1 MGDKAESVDPV
12 GEPHDRAPAGSSGG
26 PASGADLAS
35 ESRRKL
41 IDELV
46 QTGVPAVA
54 ASEAGL
60 HRKRWSAS
68 LYVIIPLVAVGVL
81 VGLRD
86 TNTSENSS
94 PDGERPVGAAVEDAG
109 NNELEVTAENISFD
123 TDSLTLNAGSPTL
136 IHFENRDTPSVQHN
150 VAIYEDSGARVP
162 IFQGDII
169 AGGTGADYEFTAPT
183 EGEYFFRCDVHPSMN
198 GTVVVEP

>member
-12 GEPHDRAPAGSSGG
+12 GEPHDRVPAGSSGG
-26 PASGADLAS
+26 PASGADPAYG
-35 ESRRKL
+35 SRRKL

-60 HRKRWSAS
+60 HRRPWSAS
-68 LYVIIPLVAVGVL
+68 LYVIIPLVALGVL
-81 VGLRD
+81 VGLRGTD
-86 TNTSENSS
+86 TSENSS
-94 PDGERPVGAAVEDAG
+94 PDGGRPVDAATQGAG
-109 NNELEVTAENISFD
+109 NNELVVTAENISFD

-136 IHFENRDTPSVQHN
+136 IHFENRDAPSVQHN
-150 VAIYEDSGARVP
+150 LAIYEDSGAQDP

-169 AGGTGADYEFTAPT
+169 AGGTEAVYEFTAPT
-183 EGEYFFRCDVHPSMN
+183 KGEYFFRCDVHPSMN

>member
-12 GEPHDRAPAGSSGG
+12 GEPHDRAPAGSSGE
-26 PASGADLAS
+26 PASGAHLAP

-54 ASEAGL
+54 AAEAGL

-136 IHFENRDTPSVQHN
+136 IPFENRDTPSVQHN

-169 AGGTGADYEFTAPT
+169 AGGTEADYEFTAPT
-183 EGEYFFRCDVHPSMN
+183 KGEYFFRCDVHPSMN
-198 GTVVVEP
+198 

>member
-1 MGDKAESVDPV
+1 MGDKAESDAPV
-12 GEPHDRAPAGSSGG
+12 VEPHDRAPAGSSGG

-68 LYVIIPLVAVGVL
+68 LYVIIPLVALGVL
-81 VGLRD
+81 VGLRGTD
-86 TNTSENSS
+86 TSENSS
-94 PDGERPVGAAVEDAG
+94 PDGGRPVDAATQGAG
-109 NNELEVTAENISFD
+109 NNELVVTAENISFD

-136 IHFENRDTPSVQHN
+136 IHFENRDAPSVQHN
-150 VAIYEDSGARVP
+150 VAIYEDSAPESP

-169 AGGTGADYEFTAPT
+169 AGGTEADSEVTAPT
-183 EGEYFFRCDVHPSMN
+183 KG
-198 GTVVVEP
+198 